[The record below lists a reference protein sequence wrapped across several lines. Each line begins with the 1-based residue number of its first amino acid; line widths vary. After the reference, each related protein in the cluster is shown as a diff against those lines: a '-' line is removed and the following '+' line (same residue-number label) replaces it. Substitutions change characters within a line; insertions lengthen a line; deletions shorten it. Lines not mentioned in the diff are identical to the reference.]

1 MMKDLV
7 KSDLNVLGNFLI
19 LTTTTIF
26 AIVGYGAAH
35 LDSRVSTKVV
45 VVGLVLLG
53 ILCVFFVIL
62 LVIYFFRRNELKEFE
77 NA

>member
-26 AIVGYGAAH
+26 AIVGYGATH
-35 LDSRVSTKVV
+35 LDSKVSTKVV

-53 ILCVFFVIL
+53 ILCVIL
-62 LVIYFFRRNELKEFE
+62 LILSIAYYKSREKLKELE
-77 NA
+77 SA